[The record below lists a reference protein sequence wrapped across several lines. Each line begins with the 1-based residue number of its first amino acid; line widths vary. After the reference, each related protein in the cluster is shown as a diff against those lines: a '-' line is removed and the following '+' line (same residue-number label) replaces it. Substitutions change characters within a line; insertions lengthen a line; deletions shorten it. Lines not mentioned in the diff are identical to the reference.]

1 MEIKIIES
9 NLAIREASTIFP
21 AGWKAIK
28 VTREQAMRFNRDDEV
43 ISFDELVEKYGSENI
58 INEGEMYTGY
68 VVAYSPILNQLL
80 FMCGM
85 VKKAADAS
93 DWIFAQ
99 YATQQAFQNGTLYEV
114 LYQQKDEKCSSGSL
128 KYVWPFGSTLFE
140 KVTTVEK
147 AETLKAK
154 LIKGAVSQDFFE
166 ITDEENTILRKYLGS
181 SYYNKFFIVK
191 K

>member
-9 NLAIREASTIFP
+9 NLAIREVSTIFP

-85 VKKAADAS
+85 VKKATNSS
-93 DWIFAQ
+93 DWIFAR

-181 SYYNKFFIVK
+181 TYYNKFFIVK

>member
-21 AGWKAIK
+21 NGWKAIK
-28 VTREQAMRFNRDDEV
+28 ITREQAMRFNRDDEV